1 MRLPDNAISDSGI
14 YKRGERGGTGMR
26 KCSPLV
32 IGDMVAKHPIIQG
45 GMGVGISLSS
55 LAGAVAKAG
64 GIGIISTAQ
73 IGFRE
78 PDFLK
83 NPMEANMRAIR
94 SEFKK
99 ARTIAPKGII
109 GFNIMVATRNYA
121 QYVKEAIKAGADII
135 ISGAGLPVDLPEYLA
150 EAKRLAAEAGENVRT
165 KIAPIVSTA
174 KSAAVI
180 CKIWD
185 RKYKRIPDLLVIE
198 GPLAGGHLGF
208 TREQLS
214 RYGADTANVPETYD
228 QTAYD
233 EEICGIMKVVKQ
245 FEEKYCQHIP
255 VVIAGGIYTHEDVQH
270 AMDLGADGVQ
280 VATRFVTT
288 EECDAP
294 MSYKQSYL
302 DAGKEDI
309 VITQSPVGMP
319 GRAIRNQFLDQV
331 IEQKASGQKAKIEHC
346 YQCLEHCDP
355 KNIPYCITR
364 ALSNAAEGD
373 LDHALLFCGSNAWRS
388 DHMET
393 VDAVMCDLLG
403 IPAL

>member
-1 MRLPDNAISDSGI
+1 MI
-14 YKRGERGGTGMR
+14 KF
-26 KCSPLV
+26 SPLV
-32 IGDMVAKHPIIQG
+32 IGDMVAKYPVIQG

-64 GIGIISTAQ
+64 GVGIISTAQ
-73 IGFRE
+73 IGFRD

-83 NPMEANMRAIR
+83 EPMEANMRAIR
-94 SEFKK
+94 SEFAK
-99 ARTIAPKGII
+99 ARAIAPKGII

-135 ISGAGLPVDLPEYLA
+135 ISGAGLPVDLPEYLS
-150 EAKRLAAEAGENVRT
+150 EAKRIAAEAGETVRT

-174 KSAAVI
+174 KSAMVI
-180 CKIWD
+180 CKMWD
-185 RKYKRIPDLLVIE
+185 RKYKRIPDLVVIE

-214 RYGADTANVPETYD
+214 QYGADTPNVAKTYD
-228 QTAYD
+228 SAAYD
-233 EEICGIMKVVKQ
+233 EEIRGIMKVVRQ
-245 FEEKYCQHIP
+245 FEEKYRQHIP
-255 VVIAGGIYTHEDVQH
+255 VVIAGGVYRHEDVMH
-270 AMDLGADGVQ
+270 AIELGADGVQ

-302 DAGKEDI
+302 DAKEEDI
-309 VITQSPVGMP
+309 IITQSPVGMP
-319 GRAIRNQFLDQV
+319 GRAIRNSFLER
-331 IEQKASGQKAKIEHC
+331 ITAQKAAGEKVKIDHC

-355 KNIPYCITR
+355 KNIPYCITK

-373 LDHALLFCGSNAWRS
+373 LDQALLFCGSNACLANRI
-388 DHMET
+388 ET
-393 VDAVMCDLLG
+393 VDEVMQDLMGL
-403 IPAL
+403 PAF

>member
-1 MRLPDNAISDSGI
+1 MI
-14 YKRGERGGTGMR
+14 KF
-26 KCSPLV
+26 SPLV
-32 IGDMVAKHPIIQG
+32 IGDMVAKYPVIQG

-64 GIGIISTAQ
+64 GVGIISTAQ
-73 IGFRE
+73 IGFRD

-83 NPMEANMRAIR
+83 EPMEANMRAIR
-94 SEFKK
+94 SEFAK
-99 ARTIAPKGII
+99 ARAIAPKGII

-135 ISGAGLPVDLPEYLA
+135 ISGAGLPVDLPEYLS
-150 EAKRLAAEAGENVRT
+150 EAKRIAAEAGETVRT

-174 KSAAVI
+174 KSAMVI
-180 CKIWD
+180 CKMWD
-185 RKYKRIPDLLVIE
+185 RKYKRIPDLVVIE

-214 RYGADTANVPETYD
+214 QYGADTPNVAKTYD
-228 QTAYD
+228 SAAYD
-233 EEICGIMKVVKQ
+233 EEIRGIMKVVRQ
-245 FEEKYCQHIP
+245 FEEKYRQHIP
-255 VVIAGGIYTHEDVQH
+255 VVIAGGVYRHEDVMH
-270 AMDLGADGVQ
+270 AIELGADGVQ

-302 DAGKEDI
+302 DAKEEDI
-309 VITQSPVGMP
+309 IITQSPVGMP
-319 GRAIRNQFLDQV
+319 GRAIRNSFLEK
-331 IEQKASGQKAKIEHC
+331 ITAQKAAGEKVKIDHC

-355 KNIPYCITR
+355 KNIPHCITK

-373 LDHALLFCGSNAWRS
+373 LDQALLFCGSNACLANRI
-388 DHMET
+388 ET
-393 VDAVMCDLLG
+393 VDEVMQDLIKCVIGFVLVKKG
-403 IPAL
+403 VWLQNIVT